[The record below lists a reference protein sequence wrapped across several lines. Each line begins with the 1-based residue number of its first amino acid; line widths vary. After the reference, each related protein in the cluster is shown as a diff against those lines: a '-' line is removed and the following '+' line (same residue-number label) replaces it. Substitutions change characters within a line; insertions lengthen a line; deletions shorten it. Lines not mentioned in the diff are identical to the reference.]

1 MATIGSVD
9 LEEVIDLENTV
20 HCLPGQL
27 AGTEAGQGLNLLAK
41 KEKKKTLG
49 NIVAELLCFL

>member
-1 MATIGSVD
+1 MD

-20 HCLPGQL
+20 HCLPGPL
-27 AGTEAGQGLNLLAK
+27 AGTEAGHGLNLLAK
-41 KEKKKTLG
+41 KKKKKKTLG

>member
-20 HCLPGQL
+20 HCLPGPL
-27 AGTEAGQGLNLLAK
+27 AGTEAGQGLYLLAK
-41 KEKKKTLG
+41 KKKKTLG